1 MDDLKAKL
9 AAQEVEL
16 KQKNEDADKLI
27 QARILFPYRRAAE
40 NLTVKCLIF
49 SHLHCG
55 RWYLA
60 ATPGYI
66 FVQVSRYLSLK
77 FLQ

>member
-27 QARILFPYRRAAE
+27 QARTCSLFRHTIKKITV
-40 NLTVKCLIF
+40 NLNVLSYCTAPPVVS
-49 SHLHCG
+49 SHADNLD
-55 RWYLA
+55 
-60 ATPGYI
+60 
-66 FVQVSRYLSLK
+66 LSCSAFK
-77 FLQ
+77 M